1 MHMSG
6 RFLGAGLLAAALA
19 APWVPPAAAA
29 TSSMPESGSVH
40 ESGGERFRVTTVAE
54 GLANPWSIAFLP
66 DGDMLVT
73 ERPGRLRIVRDG
85 RLLAEPVS
93 GVPPV
98 TASGQGGLFD
108 VVPHPEFARNRLL
121 YLSYAGPGPGGAST
135 EVARGRLEDGRLL
148 DVETIFT
155 ATPKLGSRVHFGGR
169 LAFGPDGMLY
179 LTSGDRGEK
188 PSAQN
193 LADHR
198 GAVMRLADDGGIPPD
213 NPFVER
219 AGAVPE
225 LFSYGH
231 RNPQG
236 MAVQPGSGLIWTHE
250 HGARGG
256 DEVNIL
262 LAGANY
268 GWPLVTHGVD
278 YDGSPISDRQTAPGI
293 TPPLHHWTPSIAPSG
308 MAFYEG
314 DLFPNWRGDLFVG
327 ALAGRHLVRLEVD
340 GDRITGEERM
350 LTGLGARIRDVRT
363 GPDGRLYL
371 LTDARDGALLRLEEV
386 DG

>member
-6 RFLGAGLLAAALA
+6 RFLGIGLLAAAVSVPWA
-19 APWVPPAAAA
+19 APAAARTA
-29 TSSMPESGSVH
+29 AVH
-40 ESGGERFRVTTVAE
+40 ESAGERFRVTTVVE
-54 GLANPWSIAFLP
+54 GLVHPWSVAFLP

-85 RLLAEPVS
+85 RLLPDPVA
-93 GVPPV
+93 GVPAV
-98 TASGQGGLFD
+98 AASGQGGLFD
-108 VVPHPEFARNRLL
+108 AVPHPDFAANRLL
-121 YLSYAGPGPGGAST
+121 YLTYAGPGSGGAST
-135 EVARGRLEDGRLL
+135 EVARGRLEDGRL
-148 DVETIFT
+148 VAVQTIFV

-179 LTSGDRGEK
+179 LTSGERGEK

-198 GAVMRLADDGGIPPD
+198 GAVIRLGDDGRIPPD

-219 AGAVPE
+219 AGALPE

-256 DEVNIL
+256 DEINVL

-278 YDGSPISDRQTAPGI
+278 YDGSPISDRRTAPGI
-293 TPPLHHWTPSIAPSG
+293 TPPLHHWSPSIAPSG
-308 MAFYEG
+308 MAFYDG

-327 ALAGRHLVRLEVD
+327 ALAGRHLVRLDVD
-340 GDRITGEERM
+340 GDRVTGEERL
-350 LTGLGARIRDVRT
+350 LTDLGARIRDVRM

-371 LTDARDGALLRLEEV
+371 LTDAGDGALLRMEEV
-386 DG
+386 GG